1 MLTSRTPKIVAGTA
15 LALAFTLAGCSSGQG
30 STSGTG
36 GNGKSITVWSLEN
49 QPDRVNTTKQIIA
62 AFTKKTGI
70 AVKLVAVDDNQ
81 LGQLVASNAMSGSL
95 PDVMGALSLSD
106 VRQLNQQKLLNTDA
120 AATVVKDLGEGTFT
134 KSALTLDS
142 DQGQQLAVPDS
153 AWAQILLYR
162 KDLFAK
168 AGLQPP
174 TTYAAIEQAAQTLNT
189 SGTSGVTL
197 ATDPSDVF
205 TEQTFESMALG
216 NNCQLVGSDAKVSID
231 SPACQ
236 QSWDLYG
243 KLAQKYSPTGT
254 QTVDTT
260 RATYFAGK
268 AAMADWSTYILDELG
283 GLRNDALPT
292 CPQCRTDKTWLAKNT
307 GFVTNIAGPSGS
319 PSTFGEISGW
329 SILKKANASAAQQF
343 VEYMMSDGYLGWLG
357 MAPEGKV
364 PVRTGTASEPTKYS
378 DGWKTLKTGVD
389 TKATLSSI
397 YDAETMKAIQDT
409 PAQINRWAIPQ
420 GQGSL
425 LGTVNTQLVLP
436 KIIAALGAGSL
447 DPASAAKQAADAV
460 TRVQSKQQK

>member
-15 LALAFTLAGCSSGQG
+15 LALAFTLAGCSSGQSTGASG
-30 STSGTG
+30 SK
-36 GNGKSITVWSLEN
+36 GKTITVWSLEN
-49 QPDRVNTTKQIIA
+49 QADRVNTTKQIIA
-62 AFTKKTGI
+62 GFTKKTGI
-70 AVKLVAVDDNQ
+70 AVKLVAVDENQ

-120 AATVVKDLGEGTFT
+120 TASVVKDLGEGTFA

-142 DQGQQLAVPDS
+142 DQGKQLAVPDS
-153 AWAQILLYR
+153 AFAQILLYR

-174 TTYAAIEQAAQTLNT
+174 TTYDAIEKAAQTLT
-189 SGTSGVTL
+189 SGGTSGITL
-197 ATDPSDVF
+197 ATDPADVF
-205 TEQTFESMALG
+205 TEQTFESLALG
-216 NNCQLVGSDAKVSID
+216 NNCQLVGNDAKIGID
-231 SPACQ
+231 SSACQ
-236 QSWDLYG
+236 QTWDLYG
-243 KLAQKYSPTGT
+243 KLAQKYSPSGT

-268 AAMADWSTYILDELG
+268 AAMVDWSTYILDELG

-307 GFVTNIAGPSGS
+307 GIVTNIAGPSGS
-319 PSTFGEISGW
+319 PSTFGEITGW
-329 SILKKANASAAQQF
+329 SILKKANAPAAQQF
-343 VEYMMSDGYLGWLG
+343 VKYMMSDGYLGWLG

-364 PVRTGTASEPTKYS
+364 PVRSGTATEPTKFS

-389 TKATLSSI
+389 TKASLSSI
-397 YDAETMKAIQDT
+397 YDAATMKAIEDA
-409 PAQINRWAIPQ
+409 PAQINRWAIPE

-436 KIIAALGAGSL
+436 KVIAALGAGSL

-460 TRVQSKQQK
+460 AQVQSKQK